1 METVKKKSF
10 SERWKDFKDAYFA
23 WARYDPFKVYGR
35 PTKKELYPKIKTIV
49 EKMAKDNPGFY
60 HIGTSYITK
69 ITTEKVLI
77 NQTKEIRKK
86 GKKDKKKLREELG
99 KAFRQLF

>member
-1 METVKKKSF
+1 
-10 SERWKDFKDAYFA
+10 
-23 WARYDPFKVYGR
+23 
-35 PTKKELYPKIKTIV
+35 
-49 EKMAKDNPGFY
+49 MAKDNPGFY

-86 GKKDKKKLREELG
+86 GKKDKKKLREEFG